1 MIYAFIAYQHYLSK
15 RIDDIDNAISV
26 FVPLDFR
33 NNSHNDR
40 KCTEKVMI

>member
-15 RIDDIDNAISV
+15 KVNDIDNAISV
-26 FVPLDFR
+26 FGTYYFR

-40 KCTEKVMI
+40 KCAEKVMI